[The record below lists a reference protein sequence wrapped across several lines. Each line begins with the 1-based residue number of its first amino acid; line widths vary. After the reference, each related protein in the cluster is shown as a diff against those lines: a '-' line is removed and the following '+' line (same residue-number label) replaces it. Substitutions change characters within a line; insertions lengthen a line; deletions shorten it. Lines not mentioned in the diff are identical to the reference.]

1 MKHKQHTFV
10 IFFIYFRFTMATA
23 AKGTQIRT
31 FENWCNKHLDT
42 KHLKVNN
49 LETDFCDG
57 TRLVA
62 LTEALSKKKIPGRVK
77 ESPNRIFWHDNV
89 ALALDFLKESEKLQ
103 LVNIGRQYVLLSYL

>member
-1 MKHKQHTFV
+1 
-10 IFFIYFRFTMATA
+10 MATA

-49 LETDFCDG
+49 LETDLCDG
-57 TRLVA
+57 VRLVA
-62 LTEALSKKKIPGRVK
+62 LTEALSKKKIRGRVK

-103 LVNIGRQYVLLSYL
+103 LVNIGRQYLTLSYL